1 MVGVRASNALTAIIY
16 DKHAKIS
23 NATNKSFESGQ
34 IVNFVQVDAQR
45 LLWIC
50 LQLAELVQ
58 VPYVIG
64 ISFAFFFYYFGIYF
78 FAGLGVFAVALL
90 FNMALGLWYNKAEKV
105 YLRRKDRRM
114 KVTTES
120 INNIKMLKLYSWQDN
135 AL

>member
-1 MVGVRASNALTAIIY
+1 M
-16 DKHAKIS
+16 
-23 NATNKSFESGQ
+23 
-34 IVNFVQVDAQR
+34 
-45 LLWIC
+45 
-50 LQLAELVQ
+50 
-58 VPYVIG
+58 IG

-120 INNIKMLKLYSWQDN
+120 INNIKMLKLYSW
-135 AL
+135 